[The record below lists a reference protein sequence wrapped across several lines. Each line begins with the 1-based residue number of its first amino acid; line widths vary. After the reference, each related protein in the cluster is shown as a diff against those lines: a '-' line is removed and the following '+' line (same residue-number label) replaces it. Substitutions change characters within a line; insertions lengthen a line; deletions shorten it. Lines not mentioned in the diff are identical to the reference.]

1 VGVNLT
7 KNQIMII
14 FGAAFVVIIVV
25 LIFIGVLPGR
35 KQGGGPGLGTIGN
48 EQQTE
53 IRFWGVENEQLIRP
67 VLDSYSQVN
76 KAARIAYTQFSESD
90 YEKRLVDAMASGQ
103 APDILMFHNTW
114 LPKHANR
121 LFPLPATS
129 GFSVTQLRQL
139 FPQVVEADF
148 SANSNIYALPVYID
162 TLAFLYNKDI
172 FDAKGVA
179 VVPKN
184 WNELQY
190 VIPRLRELDFNNKIV
205 KAAAAI
211 GGSERSLN
219 KASDLLSLIMLQSGT
234 QIMDESGKAAFARG
248 GGEETLNFYLQFSN
262 PNSSAYTWNDN
273 LRYSLDSFSQGET
286 AAIFNYQSIISV
298 IKAKN
303 LSLDLAVAPMIQPSG
318 VSQPVNYADYWGLA
332 VSNQSPNSQTA
343 WDFIMY
349 FSVDPVVNEKYLQE
363 SKRPPAL
370 RSLIQKYLNDPDLG
384 VFASQALTA
393 KSWFQ
398 PDSVGVRRIFSNMIE
413 LVSSGRLSIDR
424 ALEQAEN
431 EINSL

>member
-1 VGVNLT
+1 MNLT
-7 KNQIMII
+7 KNQITII
-14 FGAAFVVIIVV
+14 FGAALVVIIIV

-35 KQGGGPGLGTIGN
+35 KKDGGPGLGTIGN
-48 EQQTE
+48 EQQME
-53 IRFWGVENEQLIRP
+53 IRFWGVEDEQLIRP
-67 VLDSYSQVN
+67 ILDSYSQVN
-76 KAARIAYTQFSESD
+76 KAARIVYTQFSEND

-114 LPKHANR
+114 LPKHAGR
-121 LFPLPATS
+121 LLPLPAAS

-148 SANSNIYALPVYID
+148 SGNNEIYALPIYID
-162 TLAFLYNKDI
+162 TLAFLYNKDF

-190 VIPRLRELDFNNKIV
+190 VIPRLRELDFDNRIV

-219 KASDLLSLIMLQSGT
+219 KATDLLNLIMLQSGMKIIN
-234 QIMDESGKAAFARG
+234 QSGKVEFARSG
-248 GGEETLNFYLQFSN
+248 GSETLDFYLQFSN

-273 LRYSLDSFSQGET
+273 LRYSLDSFSQGKVG
-286 AAIFNYQSIISV
+286 AIFNYQSVISV

-303 LSLDLAVAPMIQPSG
+303 PFLNLAVAPMIQLSG
-318 VSQPVNYADYWGLA
+318 VAQPVNYADYWGLA
-332 VSNQSPNSQTA
+332 VSNQSQNSQTA

-349 FSVDPVVNEKYLQE
+349 FSVDPTVNEKYLTE

-393 KSWFQ
+393 KSWPQ
-398 PDSVGVRRIFSNMIE
+398 PDSDGVRRIFSNMIE
-413 LVSSGRLSIDR
+413 LVLSGRLSIDR